1 MTRTVQFVTRT
12 RGGARFAIALT
23 GRTFPTYRP
32 TALFGF
38 LRHAA
43 TGPSSSRSDSLSL
56 SLSLSLS
63 FRNPFPGQASK
74 PATRVEQ
81 GRGDSGDTSHV
92 GRSNAGP
99 SFAKSFPRSWT
110 MRDTAPRD
118 LSAPPPVTRVTSG
131 PTLASCQRPIGR
143 LPGPAWH
150 SWQPESVAND
160 VMSLMDIQRLLRT
173 VARDLMA
180 TNFSRRTVA
189 RVG

>member
-43 TGPSSSRSDSLSL
+43 TGPSSSRSDSLFL
-56 SLSLSLS
+56 SLFPEPFSRERLVSS
-63 FRNPFPGQASK
+63 NARGTGTRKFRRTQSY
-74 PATRVEQ
+74 
-81 GRGDSGDTSHV
+81 V
-92 GRSNAGP
+92 GRSNARA

-118 LSAPPPVTRVTSG
+118 LSLAPRVTSG

-143 LPGPAWH
+143 LPGSAWH
-150 SWQPESVAND
+150 SWQPESVANN
-160 VMSLMDIQRLLRT
+160 VMSLVDILTCSLQ
-173 VARDLMA
+173 
-180 TNFSRRTVA
+180 
-189 RVG
+189 